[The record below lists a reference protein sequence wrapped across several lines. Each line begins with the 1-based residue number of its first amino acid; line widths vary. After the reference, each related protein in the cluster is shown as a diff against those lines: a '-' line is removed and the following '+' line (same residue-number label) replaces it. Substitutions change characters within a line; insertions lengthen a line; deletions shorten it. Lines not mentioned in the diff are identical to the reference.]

1 MLKFQKTYEI
11 QQIVEVK
18 KHRIF
23 YFGLNYSQKIEGLKN
38 SNPMG
43 FSLVIVDSYTHRINQ
58 MTLPLRNAPKKWI
71 LFSIAMVGSSKKS
84 RSSFSKNVWTF
95 EI

>member
-38 SNPMG
+38 SNPIL
-43 FSLVIVDSYTHRINQ
+43 SVIFLK
-58 MTLPLRNAPKKWI
+58 TLSKSK
-71 LFSIAMVGSSKKS
+71 LFSMLNSLNWLN
-84 RSSFSKNVWTF
+84 FSGMTF
-95 EI
+95 SDIRNLGYKIPKFFNQE